1 MSETFTIHYF
11 ATASQYTS
19 KNTESL
25 PAPLKLSALFGE
37 LEQRYPGIVH
47 KVLSTCGV
55 SLNGEYV
62 DVQEDEEVLIQAGGE
77 VAVIPPLS
85 DDFKQRVRTAYKED
99 PKWSLV
105 LNELQR
111 VTQDPDPI
119 KPRLP
124 YETDDG
130 LLYSTQADGD
140 RWLCIPEAIK
150 DDIFEMAH
158 GDGHLGF
165 HRAWQKMRGFVIHKG
180 AKKPGCISTSPILAP
195 PIPFHTLT
203 IDFVTGLPRT
213 KKGFDAVAIY
223 TCKSTKRIGSD
234 AGKKPGAVKNG
245 LSRSSVTS
253 RRATGGSPWCGS
265 PTGTSALFKAS
276 EGRNLATH
284 WQNIHQEADWDE
296 GLAPMQASLNASVN
310 VSTGDSPHKLM
321 FGVDLRMPWNLLRQ
335 AFVGSP
341 QASRQ
346 DADECAKYAAMVMK
360 KQYDSRHKP
369 IFFQKNDF
377 VYLRLAQGTEPGY
390 VWPSRNIT
398 RKLTQ
403 RHIKCRVI
411 ERVGRLAYR
420 LQMPPE
426 LAGAHPVVS
435 LQHLERAPQEGDL
448 SSAEPPSTFDP
459 RFPEDTDRADVDAV
473 LDMRHRGRGRGRR
486 KQYLVRWSGVGN
498 EHLEWLDEDNLVGAE
513 EKVLEYLQD
522 VLHHTQEFTN

>member
-1 MSETFTIHYF
+1 MSDL
-11 ATASQYTS
+11 ALPGAASTWDVPDEAYAFLTS
-19 KNTESL
+19 
-25 PAPLKLSALFGE
+25 
-37 LEQRYPGIVH
+37 
-47 KVLSTCGV
+47 
-55 SLNGEYV
+55 YV
-62 DVQEDEEVLIQAGGE
+62 Q
-77 VAVIPPLS
+77 LS

-140 RWLCIPEAIK
+140 RWLCIPESIK

-180 AKKPGCISTSPILAP
+180 AKKLRVYIDQCDECKKNAVHRHKPYGSLQPILAP

-223 TCKSTKRIGSD
+223 TCKSTKRIGSTP
-234 AGKKPGAVKNG
+234 GKKTWSGEEWAIAVLRDLQKGDWGIPVVWISDRDKRFVQGFWKGIFTALRTKLLYTAAYNPQADG
-245 LSRSSVTS
+245 QSERSNQ
-253 RRATGGSPWCGS
+253 TGEIW
-265 PTGTSALFKAS
+265 L
-276 EGRNLATH
+276 RH

>member
-1 MSETFTIHYF
+1 MEPCPQRAPKGDTGPRPYQ
-11 ATASQYTS
+11 AT
-19 KNTESL
+19 
-25 PAPLKLSALFGE
+25 
-37 LEQRYPGIVH
+37 
-47 KVLSTCGV
+47 STLRNRRRLAV
-55 SLNGEYV
+55 FN
-62 DVQEDEEVLIQAGGE
+62 AGRRR
-77 VAVIPPLS
+77 P
-85 DDFKQRVRTAYKED
+85 
-99 PKWSLV
+99 
-105 LNELQR
+105 
-111 VTQDPDPI
+111 
-119 KPRLP
+119 
-124 YETDDG
+124 
-130 LLYSTQADGD
+130 
-140 RWLCIPEAIK
+140 WLCIPESIK

-180 AKKPGCISTSPILAP
+180 AKKLRVYIDQCDECKKNAVHRHKPYGSLQPILAP

-223 TCKSTKRIGSD
+223 TWRLGIPVVWISDRDKRFVQGFWKGIFTALRTKLLYTAAYNPQADGQSE
-234 AGKKPGAVKNG
+234 
-245 LSRSSVTS
+245 RSNQ
-253 RRATGGSPWCGS
+253 TGEIW
-265 PTGTSALFKAS
+265 L
-276 EGRNLATH
+276 RH

-473 LDMRHRGRGRGRR
+473 LDMRHRGRGRANASPNTSEANLAQPPPSSARGSHRGRPR
-486 KQYLVRWSGVGN
+486 QTRGRGRARSLATTDSDGDATTDAGDESRLVEDHSGSLTDDVA
-498 EHLEWLDEDNLVGAE
+498 DDNDLGLLAA
-513 EKVLEYLQD
+513 VLSPPD
-522 VLHHTQEFTN
+522 GG

>member
-1 MSETFTIHYF
+1 MCKTDWSNVNPKT
-11 ATASQYTS
+11 
-19 KNTESL
+19 
-25 PAPLKLSALFGE
+25 
-37 LEQRYPGIVH
+37 
-47 KVLSTCGV
+47 
-55 SLNGEYV
+55 
-62 DVQEDEEVLIQAGGE
+62 QA
-77 VAVIPPLS
+77 
-85 DDFKQRVRTAYKED
+85 
-99 PKWSLV
+99 
-105 LNELQR
+105 
-111 VTQDPDPI
+111 
-119 KPRLP
+119 
-124 YETDDG
+124 
-130 LLYSTQADGD
+130 ADGD

-180 AKKPGCISTSPILAP
+180 AKKLRVYIDQCDECKKNAVHRHKPYGSLQPILAP

-213 KKGFDAVAIY
+213 NKGFDAVAIY
-223 TCKSTKRIGSD
+223 TCKSTKRI
-234 AGKKPGAVKNG
+234 
-245 LSRSSVTS
+245 
-253 RRATGGSPWCGS
+253 
-265 PTGTSALFKAS
+265 
-276 EGRNLATH
+276 EGRLGIPVVWISDRDKRFVQGFWKGIFTALRTELLYKAAYNPQADGQSERSNQTGEIWLRH

-310 VSTGDSPHKLM
+310 VSTGDPPHKLM

-369 IFFQKNDF
+369 IFFQKSDF

-459 RFPEDTDRADVDAV
+459 RFPEDTDRAGVDAV

-522 VLHHTQEFTN
+522 FLHHTQESTN